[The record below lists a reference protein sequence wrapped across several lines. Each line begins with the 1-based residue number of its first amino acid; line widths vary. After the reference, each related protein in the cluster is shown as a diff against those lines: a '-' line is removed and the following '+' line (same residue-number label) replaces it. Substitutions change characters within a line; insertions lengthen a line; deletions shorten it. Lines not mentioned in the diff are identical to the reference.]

1 MTNKILYS
9 TQEDDFSNGDESIE
23 VVAQQLWE
31 GFTLEEQQ
39 ECDSMTLYKGNVI
52 QPKLSDFFNIKIIL
66 DEISSN
72 AYDTCR
78 EWAEGYLYDV
88 TQEQE
93 DELTTL
99 ITSWADKHELNTNW
113 FMVEDIEE
121 VEFEIPSEWRDGY
134 DIKT

>member
-31 GFTLEEQQ
+31 EFTLEEQQ
-39 ECDSMTLYKGNVI
+39 ECDSMTLYKGRVL
-52 QPKLSDFFNIKIIL
+52 QPKLSDFFDVKIVL

-72 AYDTCR
+72 AFDTCG
-78 EWAEGYLYDV
+78 EWSEDYLYDV

-93 DELTTL
+93 DELTSL
-99 ITSWADKHELNTNW
+99 ITSWADKHNLNPKW
-113 FMVEDIEE
+113 FMVEDVEE
-121 VEFEIPSEWRDGY
+121 VEFEIPSEWRN
-134 DIKT
+134 